1 VITRA
6 ADVVHMAPLLST
18 DRDLSLSPRHREG
31 TLVLT
36 AARGRHVRQGARMY
50 ETTMTMIGR
59 LATAVSGVNFNDGGL
74 KATFRLASTER
85 RFDRGLQQWVDG
97 SRLFLTVV
105 CWRALAEHVLATLGV
120 GDPVIV
126 QGRLRSREYEKDGR
140 VHSVIEIEAAA
151 VGPDLA
157 RCTATVARKS
167 SQPAIPAPR
176 FEESAAVPAGDR
188 ATRPED
194 GAAAEPETW
203 NSGPLVPEQVG
214 PDRHGVA
221 EGSRHDE
228 AAVRV

>member
-1 VITRA
+1 
-6 ADVVHMAPLLST
+6 
-18 DRDLSLSPRHREG
+18 
-31 TLVLT
+31 
-36 AARGRHVRQGARMY
+36 MY

-74 KATFRLASTER
+74 KATFRMASTER

-105 CWRALAEHVLATLGV
+105 CWRGLAEHVLATLGV

-140 VHSVIEIEAAA
+140 VHSVIELEAAS

-167 SQPAIPAPR
+167 AQPAIAPPR
-176 FEESAAVPAGDR
+176 SDEPLGVSADDQVAHPAGGSTD
-188 ATRPED
+188 
-194 GAAAEPETW
+194 EPGQWDT
-203 NSGPLVPEQVG
+203 GPLVREQVTQDG
-214 PDRHGVA
+214 HAVA

-228 AAVRV
+228 AAVGV